1 MLPCCLTMSWLLYL
15 ISSCSLDIINLKGGV
30 IVYKFTRESDAHQ
43 FAATMTKLAIE
54 NNLIEKY
61 ADASDT
67 ANEVLKF
74 YEKINAAFC
83 ETKE

>member
-1 MLPCCLTMSWLLYL
+1 M
-15 ISSCSLDIINLKGGV
+15 
-30 IVYKFTRESDAHQ
+30 YKFTRESDAHQ